1 MTITTLSDFPG
12 TVTRATARDIRLDVF
27 RGLGMLIILI
37 AHVPG
42 NPWTLWIPARFG
54 FSDATEM
61 FVFLSGMASAIAF
74 GGTFDQRG
82 PWLLTAR
89 VVQRLWQL
97 WWAHLALFLA
107 VFALVTWAGMRPD
120 GQSYVSRLNL
130 QRFAADAGL
139 VLDFM
144 MLRYVPN
151 YFDILPMYMVILAL
165 LPVMLMAERA
175 HRALPLALMLGLWAL
190 AQSRAMPFP
199 AEPWSDRGWF
209 FDPFGWQL
217 LFFTGFFL
225 RRGTWRAPPAWGW
238 LLALAVMVVV
248 ATVPFAW
255 YQTLRAYPVLRDVA
269 DAIRPLTSKTTF
281 GLFRYLHF
289 LSLAVIA
296 LALVGPAGAR
306 LTHPVIAP
314 VTDALRR
321 IGQQSLA
328 VFLAGMF
335 LAQGLGIALDQ
346 TGRDTLTVTL
356 ANLSGCGVLYGVAR
370 ITGWFKSSPWSTPR
384 P

>member
-1 MTITTLSDFPG
+1 MTIATRSDFPG
-12 TVTRATARDIRLDVF
+12 TIARLTARDIRLDVF

-42 NPWTLWIPARFG
+42 NPWTMWIPARFG

-74 GGTFDQRG
+74 GGTFDRRG

-89 VVQRLWQL
+89 VAQRLWQL

-107 VFALVTWAGMRPD
+107 IFALVTWAGIRPD

-130 QRFAADAGL
+130 QRFATDAGL

-144 MLRYVPN
+144 LLRYVPN

-175 HRALPLALMLGLWAL
+175 HRALPLVLMVALWGL
-190 AQSRAMPFP
+190 AQNRLMPFP

-225 RRGTWRAPPAWGW
+225 RRGTWRAPPARGW
-238 LLALAVMVVV
+238 LLGLAVVFVV

-269 DAIRPLTSKTTF
+269 DTIRPLTSKTTF

-306 LTHPVIAP
+306 LSHPVIAP

-335 LAQGLGIALDQ
+335 LAQVLGIALDQ
-346 TGRDTLTVTL
+346 TGRDALTVTL
-356 ANLSGCGVLYGVAR
+356 ANLSGCAILYGVAR
-370 ITGWFKSSPWSTPR
+370 VTGWFKSTPWSTPR